1 MDKIEYK
8 SSDGSRKSMEAGTE
22 RIIYNVLSCIEGMI
36 FDITITPNFL
46 PKLTDKLSYWL
57 SEYCKSQVQLI
68 EEKTD
73 SKKDKRG
80 DFNFHDLSDTM
91 NPENNIRY
99 IINSILSLYP
109 FKKKLLE
116 MLDMNMLKDFLSK
129 EIELIWKHK
138 VEPVIRQTN
147 TVD

>member
-1 MDKIEYK
+1 
-8 SSDGSRKSMEAGTE
+8 
-22 RIIYNVLSCIEGMI
+22 
-36 FDITITPNFL
+36 
-46 PKLTDKLSYWL
+46 
-57 SEYCKSQVQLI
+57 
-68 EEKTD
+68 
-73 SKKDKRG
+73 
-80 DFNFHDLSDTM
+80 M

-147 TVD
+147 SVD